1 MIAVTSRAASM
12 VLVPVTSFA
21 GYATYVRSTA
31 EPTQAYGQYMK
42 NEGANRSQQMQWRK
56 LNNGLSLNDVGRSC
70 GGL

>member
-1 MIAVTSRAASM
+1 MLAITPRAASI

-31 EPTQAYGQYMK
+31 EPTQAYGQFMK
-42 NEGANRSQQMQWRK
+42 NEGVNQTHHMKWRK
-56 LNNGLSLNDVGRSC
+56 FNNGLSLNDVGRSG